1 MKFIQRVAWTATVV
15 TYFLIALGG
24 TVLAT
29 DSGLSCPDWPF
40 CYGQA
45 YYSGTYHA
53 FLEEFHR
60 FTAAAVS
67 ILVVLLVIGIIAWA
81 RKDRAL
87 LTMAIAAPILLA
99 IQIVLGG
106 LTVLW
111 KLPPQIITAHLA
123 TALAIFAIVITIA
136 VLSGKPARR
145 GDGLPSP
152 EHPAKTRKF
161 AQLAISNA
169 LLVYIL
175 MLFGSYVTG
184 SQAGLACLG
193 WPLCTPASWA
203 VSNHL
208 ADINILHR
216 VFAVFVGLVMLWTVI
231 SALRRWRVARA
242 QAIVG
247 LVGGVLFVCQAIVGG
262 LIVLLEEPAFV
273 AGLHLALATAVWGTL
288 VLLAALAT
296 NQLRAAPVAPRFIE
310 GEIEKMERAEAE
322 AKKELGVVRQTIANY
337 VDLMKPHVTVL
348 LLGVTAA
355 AMAIAK
361 QGLPPLALVI
371 PTLLGGAMAAGSAN
385 CINCYIDRDIDQI
398 MGRTQRRSLPSGRV
412 EPRQAL
418 IFGIFLG
425 VASFIVLAL
434 FVNLLSAVL
443 ATSAILF
450 YVFVYTLWLKR
461 STVQNIV
468 IGGAAGAVPVLVGW
482 AAVTNS
488 LSLPAIWLFAIIFF
502 WTPPHFWALSLLIQ
516 KDYEKAGIPMLPVVK
531 GEAETRRQILLYSLL
546 LLALTLVLFVMGTMG
561 YFYLAGAV
569 ILGGGLVYL
578 AIRLWRDQSKKW
590 ARTLFWYSNMY
601 LAAIFAIMV
610 LDRVIH

>member
-1 MKFIQRVAWTATVV
+1 MKFIQRLAWTATII

-40 CYGQA
+40 CNGQA
-45 YYSGTYHA
+45 YYTGTYHT
-53 FLEEFHR
+53 FLEQFHR
-60 FTAAAVS
+60 FTAASVS
-67 ILVVLLVIGIIAWA
+67 VLVVLLLIGVIVWA
-81 RKDRAL
+81 RKDFVL
-87 LTMAIAAPILLA
+87 LTLAIAAPILLTV
-99 IQIVLGG
+99 QIVLGG

-175 MLFGSYVTG
+175 MLLGSYVTG
-184 SQAGLACLG
+184 SEAGLACTG
-193 WPLCTPASWA
+193 WLLCTPAPWA
-203 VSNHL
+203 LSNHL
-208 ADINILHR
+208 AEINILHR
-216 VFAVFVGLVMLWTVI
+216 LFAVFVGLVMLWTVI
-231 SALRRWRVARA
+231 SALRRWRVAHG

-247 LVGGVLFVCQAIVGG
+247 LLGGVLFISQAIVGG
-262 LIVLLEEPAFV
+262 LIVLLAEPSFA

-288 VLLAALAT
+288 VVLAALAT
-296 NQLRAAPVAPRFIE
+296 NQLRAAPQTQE
-310 GEIEKMERAEAE
+310 LEKMEQAEVE
-322 AKKELGVVRQTIANY
+322 VQKERGVVRQTISNY

-361 QGLPPLALVI
+361 QGLPPLGLLI

-385 CINCYIDRDIDQI
+385 CINCYIDRDIDLI

-412 EPRQAL
+412 EPQQAL
-418 IFGIFLG
+418 IFGIILVIGAFIIF
-425 VASFIVLAL
+425 VA

-443 ATSAILF
+443 ACSAILF
-450 YVFVYTLWLKR
+450 YVFVYTIGLKR
-461 STVQNIV
+461 TSTQNIV

-482 AAVTNS
+482 AAITNN

-516 KDYEKAGIPMLPVVK
+516 KDYEKAGIPMLPVIK

-546 LLALTLVLFVMGTMG
+546 LLALTLVLFAMGIMG

>member
-1 MKFIQRVAWTATVV
+1 MKFVQRVAWAATVV

-29 DSGLSCPDWPF
+29 DSGLSCPDWPL

-45 YYSGTYHA
+45 YYSGTYRV
-53 FLEEFHR
+53 FLEQFHR
-60 FTAAAVS
+60 FTAATVS
-67 ILVVLLVIGIIAWA
+67 ILIVLLLIGIIAWA

-87 LTMAIAAPILLA
+87 LTMAIVIPVLLA

-123 TALAIFAIVITIA
+123 TALAIFAIMITIA
-136 VLSGKPARR
+136 VLSSKPA
-145 GDGLPSP
+145 SAK

-161 AQLAISNA
+161 AQLAITNA

-175 MLFGSYVTG
+175 MLLGSYVTG
-184 SQAGLACLG
+184 SGAALACPG

-208 ADINILHR
+208 AEINILHR
-216 VFAVFVGLVMLWTVI
+216 IYAVFVGLVTLWTVI
-231 SALRRWRVARA
+231 SALRRWRVARG

-247 LVGGVLFVCQAIVGG
+247 LVGGLLFVYQAIVGG
-262 LIVLLEEPAFV
+262 LIVLLKEPAFV

-288 VLLAALAT
+288 VLLAALAS
-296 NQLRAAPVAPRFIE
+296 NQLRAAPQQQ
-310 GEIEKMERAEAE
+310 EIEEMEQAETE
-322 AKKELGVVRQTIANY
+322 AKKEIGLVRQTIANY

-348 LLGVTAA
+348 LL
-355 AMAIAK
+355 
-361 QGLPPLALVI
+361 
-371 PTLLGGAMAAGSAN
+371 
-385 CINCYIDRDIDQI
+385 
-398 MGRTQRRSLPSGRV
+398 
-412 EPRQAL
+412 
-418 IFGIFLG
+418 
-425 VASFIVLAL
+425 
-434 FVNLLSAVL
+434 SAVL
-443 ATSAILF
+443 ACSGILF
-450 YVFVYTLWLKR
+450 YVFVYTMWLKR

-482 AAVTNS
+482 AAITNN

-546 LLALTLVLFVMGTMG
+546 LLAITLVLFAMGIMG
-561 YFYLAGAV
+561 YFYLAGAL

-610 LDRVIH
+610 LDLVILQ

>member
-1 MKFIQRVAWTATVV
+1 MKSIRIAAWAGVVV

-29 DSGLSCPDWPF
+29 NSGLSCPDWPL

-45 YYSGTYHA
+45 YYSGTYQV
-53 FLEEFHR
+53 FLEQFHR
-60 FTAAAVS
+60 FTAATVS
-67 ILVVLLVIGIIAWA
+67 ILIVLLLIGIIAWA

-87 LTMAIAAPILLA
+87 LTMGIAAPMLLA

-111 KLPPQIITAHLA
+111 KLPPQIITAHLG

-152 EHPAKTRKF
+152 EHPTKTRKF
-161 AQLAISNA
+161 AQLAITNA

-175 MLFGSYVTG
+175 MLLGSYVTG
-184 SQAGLACLG
+184 NGAALACPG

-216 VFAVFVGLVMLWTVI
+216 IYAVFVGLVTLWTVI
-231 SALRRWRVARA
+231 SAQRRWRVARG

-247 LVGGVLFVCQAIVGG
+247 LVGGLLFVYQAVVGG
-262 LIVLLEEPAFV
+262 LIVLLKEPAFV

-288 VLLAALAT
+288 VLLAAFAS
-296 NQLRAAPVAPRFIE
+296 NQLRAAPVAPRFIV
-310 GEIEKMERAEAE
+310 GEIEKMEQAEDE
-322 AKKELGVVRQTIANY
+322 AKKEIGLVRQTITNY

-355 AMAIAK
+355 AMAIAR
-361 QGLPPLALVI
+361 QGLPPLFLVI

-412 EPRQAL
+412 EPQQAL
-418 IFGIFLG
+418 VFGIFLG
-425 VASFIVLAL
+425 VGAFSSTSSF
-434 FVNLLSAVL
+434 
-443 ATSAILF
+443 
-450 YVFVYTLWLKR
+450 
-461 STVQNIV
+461 
-468 IGGAAGAVPVLVGW
+468 
-482 AAVTNS
+482 
-488 LSLPAIWLFAIIFF
+488 
-502 WTPPHFWALSLLIQ
+502 
-516 KDYEKAGIPMLPVVK
+516 
-531 GEAETRRQILLYSLL
+531 TRC
-546 LLALTLVLFVMGTMG
+546 G
-561 YFYLAGAV
+561 
-569 ILGGGLVYL
+569 
-578 AIRLWRDQSKKW
+578 
-590 ARTLFWYSNMY
+590 
-601 LAAIFAIMV
+601 
-610 LDRVIH
+610 

>member
-1 MKFIQRVAWTATVV
+1 MTFIRRIAWVATVV

-29 DSGLSCPDWPF
+29 GSGLSCPDWPF

-45 YYSGTYHA
+45 YYSGTYHV
-53 FLEEFHR
+53 FLEQFHR
-60 FTAAAVS
+60 FTAAAVG
-67 ILVVLLVIGIIAWA
+67 ILIVLMVIGIIAWA

-87 LTMAIAAPILLA
+87 LTLAIAAPLLLVA
-99 IQIVLGG
+99 QIVLGG

-136 VLSGKPARR
+136 VLSGKPAT
-145 GDGLPSP
+145 SK

-161 AQLAISNA
+161 AQLAITNA

-184 SQAGLACLG
+184 SSAALACPG
-193 WPLCTPASWA
+193 WPFCTPASWA

-208 ADINILHR
+208 ASINILHR

-231 SALRRWRVARA
+231 SALRRWRVARG
-242 QAIVG
+242 QAIIG
-247 LVGGVLFVCQAIVGG
+247 LVGGILFLWQAIAGG
-262 LIVLLEEPAFV
+262 LIVLLKEPAFV

-296 NQLRAAPVAPRFIE
+296 NQLRAAPAQQ
-310 GEIEKMERAEAE
+310 EIERMEQAEAE
-322 AKKELGVVRQTIANY
+322 ANKEVSVVRMTIANY
-337 VDLMKPHVTVL
+337 IDLMKPHVTVL
-348 LLGVTAA
+348 LLGVTLA
-355 AMAIAK
+355 AMAIAVR
-361 QGLPPLALVI
+361 GLPSLALVI

-412 EPRQAL
+412 EPQQAL
-418 IFGIFLG
+418 IFGIMLG
-425 VASFIVLAL
+425 VASFIVLFA

-443 ATSAILF
+443 AFSAILF
-450 YVFVYTLWLKR
+450 YVFVYTLGLKR
-461 STVQNIV
+461 TTTQNIV

-482 AAVTNS
+482 AAVMNS
-488 LSLPAIWLFAIIFF
+488 LSMPPIWLFAIIFF
-502 WTPPHFWALSLLIQ
+502 WTPPHFWALALLIQ
-516 KDYEKAGIPMLPVVK
+516 KDYEKAGIPMLPVIK
-531 GEAETRRQILLYSLL
+531 GEAETRRQILLYSVF
-546 LLALTLVLFVMGTMG
+546 LLALTLALFVVGVMG
-561 YFYLAGAV
+561 YLYLIGAAL
-569 ILGGGLVYL
+569 LGGGLVYL
-578 AIRLWRDQSKKW
+578 AIRLWRDQTKKW

>member
-1 MKFIQRVAWTATVV
+1 MKFIRIVAWVATVV

-29 DSGLSCPDWPF
+29 NSGLSCPDWPL

-45 YYSGTYHA
+45 YYSGTYHV
-53 FLEEFHR
+53 FLEQFHR
-60 FTAAAVS
+60 FTAATVS
-67 ILVVLLVIGIIAWA
+67 ILIVLLLIGIIAWA
-81 RKDRAL
+81 RKDRVL
-87 LTMAIAAPILLA
+87 LTMGIIAPILLA
-99 IQIVLGG
+99 VQIVLGG

-111 KLPPQIITAHLA
+111 KLPPQIIMAHLG
-123 TALAIFAIVITIA
+123 TALAILAVVITIA
-136 VLSGKPARR
+136 VLSGKSA
-145 GDGLPSP
+145 PSR
-152 EHPAKTRKF
+152 ELPAKTRKF
-161 AQLAISNA
+161 AQLAITNA

-175 MLFGSYVTG
+175 MLLGSYVTG
-184 SQAGLACLG
+184 SGAALACPG
-193 WPLCTPASWA
+193 WPFCTPASWA

-216 VFAVFVGLVMLWTVI
+216 IYAVFVGLVTLWTVI
-231 SALRRWRVARA
+231 SALRRWRVAPG
-242 QAIVG
+242 QAIIG
-247 LVGGVLFVCQAIVGG
+247 LVGGLLFVWQAIVGG
-262 LIVLLEEPAFV
+262 LIVLLREPAFV

-296 NQLRAAPVAPRFIE
+296 NQLRAVPQQQ
-310 GEIEKMERAEAE
+310 EIEKMEQEETE
-322 AKKELGVVRQTIANY
+322 AKKEIGVVRQTIANY

-355 AMAIAK
+355 AMAIAR

-418 IFGIFLG
+418 VFGIILG
-425 VASFIVLAL
+425 VASFIIFIA

-443 ATSAILF
+443 ASSAILF
-450 YVFVYTLWLKR
+450 YVFVYTLGLKR
-461 STVQNIV
+461 TTTQNIV

-482 AAVTNS
+482 AAITNN
-488 LSLPAIWLFAIIFF
+488 LSLPAIWMFAIIFF

-546 LLALTLVLFVMGTMG
+546 LLGITLVLFAMGAMG
-561 YFYLAGAV
+561 YFYLVGAV

-578 AIRLWRDQSKKW
+578 AIRLWRDHSKKW